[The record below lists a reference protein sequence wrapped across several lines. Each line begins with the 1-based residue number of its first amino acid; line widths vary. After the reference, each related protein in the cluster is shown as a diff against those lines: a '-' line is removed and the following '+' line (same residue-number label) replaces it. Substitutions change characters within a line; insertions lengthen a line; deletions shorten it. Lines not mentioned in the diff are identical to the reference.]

1 MYERSLITRYVGKK
15 LLGDLINT
23 VDGTTTVI
31 DTPRLKQ
38 ISFSVSLQD
47 HRITLPSTRIN
58 SICKCSKYILRH

>member
-23 VDGTTTVI
+23 VDGTTAVI
-31 DTPRLKQ
+31 DTTRLKQ

-47 HRITLPSTRIN
+47 HRITLPSIN
-58 SICKCSKYILRH
+58 SICECSKYILRH

>member
-38 ISFSVSLQD
+38 ISFSVSLAP
-47 HRITLPSTRIN
+47 RS
-58 SICKCSKYILRH
+58 

>member
-23 VDGTTTVI
+23 VDGTTAVI

-47 HRITLPSTRIN
+47 HRITLPSIN
-58 SICKCSKYILRH
+58 SICECSKYILRH